1 MKYGTVRVATPDGQ
15 VREYPLDAPTAS
27 IGRSSENRIVI
38 DHASIARRH
47 ARVTIDSG
55 LAFIEALS
63 AESGSF
69 VGAERLAPGDRRL
82 WGENVVRLGDVELHF
97 LAGGAPAAPPPR
109 MTAAPPATPAS
120 GGQPI
125 MVSLQGPNDAVA
137 PGGIATASLT
147 IQNRGAIVDE
157 VTVSVRD
164 LPAGWA
170 EVSRTVV
177 PLLPGAREEVT
188 VTFRPPRTNDAVAG
202 PRPFT
207 IVATSRAHG
216 VEAGAVGTLAI
227 QSFAG
232 FTIDLQPVRSKR
244 DFRVDVANTGNAPI
258 ALALDATDDE
268 GALRFD
274 FERGQVRL
282 GPGERASVPL
292 RVKMHG
298 APKLGRELVKAFRV
312 EARPAD
318 TAVAASTVAGQLR
331 VKPPLEAWRR
341 PVLALVVL
349 AGLGGGGATYAT
361 KCNDWSLPGCRGSE
375 TAAATGDDDVPA
387 GTASPG
393 ANGTAT
399 TAPAGASATAG
410 ADASASSTAAT
421 ATGGDTPT
429 PPATMPTTAPTTP
442 PANATTA
449 VPTTPAMPTT
459 PAPWT
464 PSVGPFDRP
473 DRVLIPGLDYLATVH
488 TTAGSFVIDLDVQGN
503 YDIANSF
510 AFLAL
515 SGFYDGMPF
524 AVYPDR
530 VDSGDPEGHGLT
542 TGGYLMP
549 ATITRFRNREG
560 WVGATPFSR
569 DVEQVGS
576 GWYVNLIANE
586 AINADH
592 PVFGVVSE
600 GMGIVR
606 SLTNADTI
614 TGIDVVPK

>member
-1 MKYGTVRVATPDGQ
+1 MKYGTVRVTTPDGQ

-27 IGRSSENRIVI
+27 IGRSPENRIVI
-38 DHASIARRH
+38 DHPTVARRH
-47 ARVTIDSG
+47 ARVAIDSG
-55 LAFIEALS
+55 LAFIEALGGDGG
-63 AESGSF
+63 AF
-69 VGAERLAPGDRRL
+69 VGSEPLGVGDRRL
-82 WGENVVRLGDVELHF
+82 WGDAPLRLGDVELRF
-97 LAGGAPAAPPPR
+97 LAAGGAPAP
-109 MTAAPPATPAS
+109 AAPVATASPAAPAS
-120 GGQPI
+120 VAQPI
-125 MVSLQGPNDAVA
+125 MVTLQGPNDAVA
-137 PGGIATASLT
+137 PGSITTATLT
-147 IQNRGAIVDE
+147 IQNRGSIVDE
-157 VTVSVRD
+157 VNISVRD
-164 LPAGWA
+164 LPAGWTDI
-170 EVSRTVV
+170 SRTVV

-188 VTFRPPRTNDAVAG
+188 ITFRPPRANDAVAG

-207 IVATSRAHG
+207 VAASSRAHG
-216 VEAGAVGTLAI
+216 IEAGAVGTLAI
-227 QSFAG
+227 QSFSG
-232 FTIDLQPVRSKR
+232 FTVELQPVRAKR
-244 DFRVDVANTGNAPI
+244 DFRVEVVNTGNAP
-258 ALALDATDDE
+258 LALSLEGVDDE

-282 GPGERASVPL
+282 GPGERTSVPL

-298 APKLGRELVKAFRV
+298 APKLGREFVRPFRV

-318 TAVAASTVAGQLR
+318 TAVAASAVAGQLR

-341 PVLALVVL
+341 PALALIVLA
-349 AGLGGGGATYAT
+349 ALGGGGATYAT
-361 KCNDWSLPGCRGSE
+361 KCNDWSLPGCRASE
-375 TAAATGDDDVPA
+375 PAAAAPD

-393 ANGTAT
+393 PMGTAAAAA
-399 TAPAGASATAG
+399 TASATVGAVGASATAT
-410 ADASASSTAAT
+410 ASAAGGDPPTPTMTTTGDAT
-421 ATGGDTPT
+421 ATPT
-429 PPATMPTTAPTTP
+429 P
-442 PANATTA
+442 ATTA
-449 VPTTPAMPTT
+449 APTTPAMPTT

-515 SGFYDGMPF
+515 AGFYDGMPF

-549 ATITRFRNREG
+549 ATITRFRNRES

-586 AINADH
+586 AINPDH

-600 GMGIVR
+600 GMDIVR
-606 SLTNADTI
+606 KLTNADTI